1 MTAVEIAAV
10 VGMVILAIWAAASTI
25 NAFRPFRNV
34 VVLLPS
40 MLWSWWVIGLPLQ
53 HIVVGAIVAGILI
66 WLGALSSPIGWVA
79 LAVLVLSWVGL
90 VVLRLQTRGAGR
102 VVDEALAKAGIPRT
116 TNTVAAWRQLVAF
129 PFRGRSV
136 KKLGG
141 IEFRRVAGRT
151 LKLDIYTDG
160 SDTTGRPVL
169 LYVHGGGWVVGDKRE
184 QGIPL
189 LHHAAR
195 SGWVGVTVNYRLSPG
210 AGWPDHLCDVKAG
223 LAWVREHID
232 DYGGDPSFVAVAGG
246 SAGGQL
252 AAMMGLTEN
261 QPQYQPGFEDADTS
275 VQVTVPIYGIYDM
288 TNRMGLQSPQFVPR
302 LMEPLVIKAF
312 IDDEPEKF
320 SDASAMDRIHPD
332 APPFVVS
339 QGDKDTL
346 APVEEARAFVDDLEG
361 TSKERVVY
369 FEFPGAQ
376 HIFDLGYSHQ
386 SSQMI
391 EGVLSVL
398 EDEVARRAQ
407 APDPGDRS
415 SEG

>member
-1 MTAVEIAAV
+1 MTVIEVFAVT
-10 VGMVILAIWAAASTI
+10 GMVILAVWAAASTI

-40 MLWSWWVIGLPLQ
+40 MLWSWWVIGLPIQ
-53 HIVVGAIVAGILI
+53 HIIVGAAVAGVLI
-66 WLGALSSPIGWVA
+66 WLGALSSPIGWIS
-79 LAVLVLSWVGL
+79 LGILVTSWVGL
-90 VVLRLQTRGAGR
+90 VIIRYQTRGAGE
-102 VVDEALAKAGIPRT
+102 VVDRALDEAGVPRT
-116 TNTVAAWRQLVAF
+116 TNTVPIWRQLVAF
-129 PFRGRSV
+129 PFRGSSV
-136 KKLGG
+136 EKLGG
-141 IEFRRVAGRT
+141 IEFRRVAGKT

-160 SDTTGRPVL
+160 THATGRPVL

-184 QGIPL
+184 QGLPL
-189 LHHAAR
+189 LHHVAR
-195 SGWVGVTVNYRLSPG
+195 HGWVGVSVNYRLSPG

-223 LAWVREHID
+223 LAWVREHIA
-232 DYGGDPSFVAVAGG
+232 DYGGDPDFVAVAGG

-261 QPQYQPGFEDADTS
+261 EAEYQPGFEDADTS

-288 TNRMGLQSPQFVPR
+288 TNRMGLQSPQFVPM

-312 IDDEPEKF
+312 LADEPEKF
-320 SDASAMDRIHPD
+320 ADASPMDRVHPD
-332 APPFVVS
+332 RPPFVIA

-346 APVEEARAFVDDLEG
+346 APVEEARVFVDDLRS
-361 TSKERVVY
+361 TSSASVVY

-391 EGVLSVL
+391 EGVLSML
-398 EDEVARRAQ
+398 EAHLDAHRA
-407 APDPGDRS
+407 AT
-415 SEG
+415 